1 MKSVYF
7 CDADNTNSLLYLCT
21 SLNNKIMQ
29 KWRIIIHQENFPAM
43 SHVLEIHPVNEL
55 VEKVQFERRGE
66 NVNNRPTLMHDE
78 LQRYTDYIY
87 NFVWMLGNA

>member
-1 MKSVYF
+1 MFAATQKDPVMQSQLVLQ
-7 CDADNTNSLLYLCT
+7 DLVHQSSDSNSEHLANVDSIL
-21 SLNNKIMQ
+21 I
-29 KWRIIIHQENFPAM
+29 
-43 SHVLEIHPVNEL
+43 VNEL

-87 NFVWMLGNA
+87 NFV